1 MKKRGQLIILS
12 GPAGT
17 GKGTIVKSLL
27 KQDDKLKLSVSA
39 TTRLPRP
46 NETNGIEYFFKSK
59 DEFEKMIAENEFIEY
74 TSYNGNYYG
83 TPKKPVLNSLAEGN
97 SVILEIEVEG
107 ASNASRTFPEAIM
120 VFLAPPS
127 KKVLRERLTG
137 RGTETPEVIEKRLK
151 IAEEELKLASNYKYI
166 VVNDTVEN
174 AVNTINMIRAYE
186 ELETILND
194 VESDKDEI
202 RIAKKIVSES
212 ENFSSETKANNYNCV
227 SIARKSLV
235 ANNAAL
241 IEFLNQ

>member
-107 ASNASRTFPEAIM
+107 ASNARRTFPEAIM

-151 IAEEELKLASNYKYI
+151 IAEEEL
-166 VVNDTVEN
+166 
-174 AVNTINMIRAYE
+174 
-186 ELETILND
+186 
-194 VESDKDEI
+194 
-202 RIAKKIVSES
+202 
-212 ENFSSETKANNYNCV
+212 
-227 SIARKSLV
+227 
-235 ANNAAL
+235 
-241 IEFLNQ
+241 